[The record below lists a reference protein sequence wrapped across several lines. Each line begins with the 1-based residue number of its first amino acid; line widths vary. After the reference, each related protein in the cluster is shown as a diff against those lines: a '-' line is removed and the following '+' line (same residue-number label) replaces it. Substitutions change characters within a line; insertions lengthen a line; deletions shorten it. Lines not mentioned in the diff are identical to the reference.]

1 MPKQLKITRNHK
13 RVMRFAQQQGN
24 VNVPG
29 LDNPNAYD
37 PPLREAEF
45 LCHQLVN
52 AGYLTIVPHTAAR
65 ELKRYDVVMAF
76 PEAKAGAGA

>member
-13 RVMRFAQQQGN
+13 RVMQFAQQQGN

-29 LDNPNAYD
+29 LDNPRAYD

-52 AGYLTIVPHTAAR
+52 AGYLTVVPHTVAR
-65 ELKRYDVVMAF
+65 EFRRYDVVMAF
-76 PEAKAGAGA
+76 PVSKMKADA